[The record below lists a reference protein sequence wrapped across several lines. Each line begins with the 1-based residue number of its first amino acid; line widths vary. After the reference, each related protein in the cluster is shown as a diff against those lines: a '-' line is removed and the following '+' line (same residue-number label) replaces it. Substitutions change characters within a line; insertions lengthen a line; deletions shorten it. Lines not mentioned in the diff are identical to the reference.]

1 MEASEA
7 LSEKILEERQIE
19 KFSQFIEKYEVD
31 VETLRSKL
39 RPRKHAAATAAATA
53 DVEERVSL
61 ASLTGGLGAAP
72 GVTPLLWN
80 FPHFVFDGFP
90 NIPLSSIY
98 FVPILD
104 SDNANISKV
113 VLALAAVTEEVE
125 QLTEAGS
132 TRLLRPLLAFT
143 DTEAGDTEARLAVA
157 RLCPHL
163 QHLLNFAD
171 HCKDVLQNL
180 LSQLSVL
187 LGGKDKSPVKLSPG
201 DRIILY
207 SSRLKQKKSY
217 PPTLK

>member
-1 MEASEA
+1 M
-7 LSEKILEERQIE
+7 
-19 KFSQFIEKYEVD
+19 
-31 VETLRSKL
+31 
-39 RPRKHAAATAAATA
+39 
-53 DVEERVSL
+53 
-61 ASLTGGLGAAP
+61 
-72 GVTPLLWN
+72 
-80 FPHFVFDGFP
+80 
-90 NIPLSSIY
+90 
-98 FVPILD
+98 PILD

-143 DTEAGDTEARLAVA
+143 EAEAGDTEARLAVA

-163 QHLLNFAD
+163 QHLLNFSD

-201 DRIILY
+201 DLIIIFFHQAILQ
-207 SSRLKQKKSY
+207 RRKN
-217 PPTLK
+217 

>member
-1 MEASEA
+1 M
-7 LSEKILEERQIE
+7 
-19 KFSQFIEKYEVD
+19 
-31 VETLRSKL
+31 
-39 RPRKHAAATAAATA
+39 
-53 DVEERVSL
+53 
-61 ASLTGGLGAAP
+61 
-72 GVTPLLWN
+72 WN

-90 NIPLSSIY
+90 NIPLLSIY

-143 DTEAGDTEARLAVA
+143 ETEAGDTEARLAVA

-201 DRIILY
+201 DRIIG
-207 SSRLKQKKSY
+207 SY
-217 PPTLK
+217 FTHLD

>member
-1 MEASEA
+1 M
-7 LSEKILEERQIE
+7 
-19 KFSQFIEKYEVD
+19 
-31 VETLRSKL
+31 
-39 RPRKHAAATAAATA
+39 
-53 DVEERVSL
+53 
-61 ASLTGGLGAAP
+61 
-72 GVTPLLWN
+72 
-80 FPHFVFDGFP
+80 
-90 NIPLSSIY
+90 
-98 FVPILD
+98 PILD

-143 DTEAGDTEARLAVA
+143 EAEAGDTEARLAVA

-163 QHLLNFAD
+163 QHLLNFSD

-201 DRIILY
+201 DLIIIIFHQAILQM
-207 SSRLKQKKSY
+207 RKN
-217 PPTLK
+217 